1 MSELSNRKHALVI
14 DVFGYRYVLVEDER
28 YISTDPA
35 APSITRGPFYRQTDR
50 ATGKDLS
57 PGRVFMP
64 DEYYLRGQLAIP
76 GSMYAIEDAPSPDD
90 KKFREGVAERVA
102 EELKAIRE
110 RAEAAKREEAAK
122 QAAAAKLAVPVPPV
136 EQAPAPE
143 KPTAPEE
150 PAKPVIVV
158 KPPAK

>member
-76 GSMYAIEDAPSPDD
+76 GSMYPIEDVPTPDD
-90 KKFREGVAERVA
+90 TEFRKGVSERVA
-102 EELKAIRE
+102 EELKAIQE
-110 RAEAAKREEAAK
+110 RAEAAK
-122 QAAAAKLAVPVPPV
+122 QAAAARIAKSVPPV
-136 EQAPAPE
+136 ELAPAPT
-143 KPTAPEE
+143 KAVP
-150 PAKPVIVV
+150 VV
-158 KPPAK
+158 KPAAKQ

>member
-1 MSELSNRKHALVI
+1 MSELSNRKHAPII

-28 YISTDPA
+28 YIATDPA
-35 APSITRGPFYRQTDR
+35 APAITRGPFYRQTDR

-102 EELKAIRE
+102 AALKFIKDQ
-110 RAEAAKREEAAK
+110 EAAARIAK
-122 QAAAAKLAVPVPPV
+122 SVPPV
-136 EQAPAPE
+136 ELAPAPT
-143 KPTAPEE
+143 KAVP
-150 PAKPVIVV
+150 VV
-158 KPPAK
+158 KPAAKQ